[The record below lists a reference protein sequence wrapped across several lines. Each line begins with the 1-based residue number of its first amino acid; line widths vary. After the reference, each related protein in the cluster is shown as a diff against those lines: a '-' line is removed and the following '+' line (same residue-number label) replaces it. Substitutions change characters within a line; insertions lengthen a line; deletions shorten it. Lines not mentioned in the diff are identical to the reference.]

1 MVIKNMMKHEKFA
14 VFILS
19 HGRPNK
25 ITTIKSLKKHGY
37 TGKYYIII
45 DDEDKTAKEYFK
57 IYGDKVIQ
65 FGKSKVKSDTMDN
78 FESKNIVLFAR
89 NKCFDIAKHLN
100 LKYFL
105 VLDDDNYCFHCRIP
119 GKGKLK
125 TKSLNNLNKIF
136 DCMIDFL
143 NSSKAKTIAFAQGG
157 DYIGGIE
164 SRIWRAQLIRK
175 SMNSFF
181 FKTDNRVEFLG
192 RLNEDVNTYASF
204 GNKGDLF
211 FTTAKLITGTKRTQ
225 KESGGLTEEY
235 LDKGTYVKSFYT
247 VMLSPSFVKIGV
259 VGGGGHGRVHFRI
272 HHKIQER
279 YGYPK
284 ILNEKWKLTKKN

>member
-1 MVIKNMMKHEKFA
+1 MKHEKFA

-65 FGKSKVKSDTMDN
+65 FDKSKVQSDTMDN

-89 NKCFDIAKHLN
+89 NKCFDIAKNLN

-105 VLDDDNYCFHCRIP
+105 VLDDDYYYFSVRSQEQNE
-119 GKGKLK
+119 LK
-125 TKSLNNLNKIF
+125 NKQLYNIDRIF

-157 DYIGGIE
+157 DFIGGAK
-164 SRIWRAQLIRK
+164 SKIWRGQLTRK
-175 SMNSFF
+175 AMNSFF
-181 FKTDNRVEFLG
+181 FKTDNRVKFLG
-192 RLNEDVNTYASF
+192 RLNEDVNTYVSS

-211 FTTAKLITGTKRTQ
+211 FTTAKVMICQRQTQ

-235 LDKGTYVKSFYT
+235 LGKGTYVKSFYT
-247 VMLSPSFVKIGV
+247 VMLCPSFVKIGV
-259 VGGGGHGRVHFRI
+259 VGGGGHGRVHWRI
-272 HHKIQER
+272 HHRIQER

>member
-1 MVIKNMMKHEKFA
+1 MMKYKKFA

-19 HGRPNK
+19 HGRPKK
-25 ITTIKSLKKHGY
+25 IITIKSLKKHGY

-45 DDEDKTAKEYFK
+45 DNEDEKAKEYFK
-57 IYGDKVIQ
+57 IYGDKVIK
-65 FGKSKVKSDTMDN
+65 FDKSKVKSDTMDN

-89 NKCFDIAKHLN
+89 NKCFDIAKNLN
-100 LKYFL
+100 LEYFL
-105 VLDDDNYCFHCRIP
+105 VLDDDYHYFSFRVQEEDT
-119 GKGKLK
+119 LK
-125 TKSLNNLNKIF
+125 NKQLYNIDIIF
-136 DCMIDFL
+136 DYMIDFL

-157 DYIGGIE
+157 DFIGGIE

-175 SMNSFF
+175 AMNSFF
-181 FKTDNRVEFLG
+181 FKTDNRAKFLG
-192 RLNEDVNTYASF
+192 RLNEDVNAYASF

-211 FTTAKLITGTKRTQ
+211 FTIAKIMIHQNQTQ

-247 VMLSPSFVKIGV
+247 VMLCPSFVKIGV
-259 VGGGGHGRVHFRI
+259 VGGGGHGRVHWRI

-284 ILNEKWKLTKKN
+284 IINEKWKLIK

>member
-1 MVIKNMMKHEKFA
+1 MMKHEKFA

-19 HGRPNK
+19 HGRPKK
-25 ITTIKSLKKHGY
+25 IITINALKNSGY

-45 DDEDKTAKEYFK
+45 DDEDKEAKEYFK

-65 FGKSKVKSDTMDN
+65 FDKSKVKSDTMDN
-78 FESKNIVLFAR
+78 FESRNIVLFAR
-89 NKCFDIAKHLN
+89 NKCFDIAKNLN

-105 VLDDDNYCFHCRIP
+105 VLDDDNYRFSSRHQEQN
-119 GKGKLK
+119 KLK
-125 TKSLNNLNKIF
+125 QKPLDNLNRIF

-143 NSSKAKTIAFAQGG
+143 NKSKAKTIAFAQGG
-157 DYIGGIE
+157 DFIGGAQ
-164 SRIWRAQLIRK
+164 SRIWRGQLIK
-175 SMNSFF
+175 KAMNSFF
-181 FKTDNRVEFLG
+181 FKTDNRVEFVG
-192 RLNEDVNTYASF
+192 RLNEDVNTYISL

-211 FTTAKLITGTKRTQ
+211 FTIAKVMTCTKPTQ

-247 VMLSPSFVKIGV
+247 VMLCPSFVKIGV
-259 VGGGGHGRVHFRI
+259 VGGGGHGRVHWRI

-284 ILNEKWKLTKKN
+284 IISEKWKLTK